1 MSGQGL
7 GYVRPEPLESGLAVR
22 YVRCPKPDT
31 LILTDRKLWKN
42 LGKTWGTEKNMK
54 DIDMIHVG
62 PYYLKN
68 RILDITMSFQF
79 IHLWTSFDD
88 LSWERGYSR
97 NFIQEKDIMDLRDI
111 SSLMASQQAIKVNNS
126 HEWID
131 MVTKTKKLQIFWKP
145 HKITILDRF
154 SKAIILEHSEDFNF
168 QEMSFSI
175 FDLYLISKDILMWH
189 MSSFID

>member
-1 MSGQGL
+1 
-7 GYVRPEPLESGLAVR
+7 
-22 YVRCPKPDT
+22 
-31 LILTDRKLWKN
+31 
-42 LGKTWGTEKNMK
+42 MK
-54 DIDMIHVG
+54 DIDMIYIGSYHRE
-62 PYYLKN
+62 KE
-68 RILDITMSFQF
+68 ILDITMSFQF
-79 IHLWTSFDD
+79 IHIWTSFDD

-97 NFIQEKDIMDLRDI
+97 NFIQEKDKMDLRRI

-154 SKAIILEHSEDFNF
+154 SKAITLEHSKDFNF

-189 MSSFID
+189 MPCFID